1 MKKFFDNIDKAATK
15 RNTFGDASV
24 FIILCAL
31 VVGCTIA
38 VFGLAF
44 IIVMFI
50 KFPLA
55 TFGTFFLICLIRLI
69 YAGVTG
75 K

>member
-1 MKKFFDNIDKAATK
+1 MKKFFDNIDKAATHG
-15 RNTFGDASV
+15 NQFGDASLFLV
-24 FIILCAL
+24 LCAL

-38 VFGLAF
+38 VFSLSF
-44 IIVMFI
+44 VIVMFI

-55 TFGTFFLICLIRLI
+55 TFGVFFLLCLVRLI